1 MVNILD
7 IEPEYFM
14 INDFKG
20 CKDGSLLF
28 NLWYCEE
35 NIVLHIVFDNIG
47 CIFRKSGIYSYLVF
61 YEKDKNKKIINNY
74 LRIIDQIKGEIIS
87 WVDDEEEDDLFN
99 LANDFMRFRFRADDN
114 LVYNRKIIVKVCE
127 ISLSSVVKKENIY
140 YLQFKLQKCFYEREN
155 KQNHKL

>member
-7 IEPEYFM
+7 IEPEYFF

-47 CIFRKSGIYSYLVF
+47 CIFRKSGICSYLVF
-61 YEKDKNKKIINNY
+61 YENDKNKKIINNH
-74 LRIIDQIKGEIIS
+74 LQIIDQIKGEIIS

-114 LVYNRKIIVKVCE
+114 LVYNRKIIVEVCE